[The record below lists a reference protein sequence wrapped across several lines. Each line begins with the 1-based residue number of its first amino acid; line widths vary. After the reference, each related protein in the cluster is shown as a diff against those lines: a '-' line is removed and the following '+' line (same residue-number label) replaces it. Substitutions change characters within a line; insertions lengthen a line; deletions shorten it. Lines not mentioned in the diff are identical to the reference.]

1 MGNIINLLDTSKF
14 DFKIFEAAG
23 KVANNLNCKAYLV
36 GGYIRD
42 KLLNKSPAKDIDIT
56 VCGDFMQYA
65 QALAKELNIE
75 TIVPFEQFKT
85 ARLVHPELE
94 IEKPGQACGGF
105 LSGLVI
111 FEFESI

>member
-1 MGNIINLLDTSKF
+1 MSNIINLLDTSKF

-23 KVANNLNCKAYLV
+23 KVANTLNCKAYLV

-42 KLLNKSPAKDIDIT
+42 KLLNKGVTAKDIDIT

-65 QALAKELNIE
+65 QSLAKELNIE

-85 ARLVHPELE
+85 VRLVHPELE
-94 IEKPGQACGGF
+94 IEIAETRKESYYSDSRKPD
-105 LSGLVI
+105 V
-111 FEFESI
+111 